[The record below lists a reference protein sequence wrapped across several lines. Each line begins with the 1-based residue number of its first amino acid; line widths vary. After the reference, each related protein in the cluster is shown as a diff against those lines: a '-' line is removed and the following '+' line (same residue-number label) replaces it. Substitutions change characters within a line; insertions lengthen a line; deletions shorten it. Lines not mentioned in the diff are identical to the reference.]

1 MRGKELLDKM
11 ELIDPAYVEAAG
23 SAPERKA
30 ARPKR
35 VKWIVAAAC
44 ICALLA
50 VTTGVLAETG
60 LGTKLIR
67 FFTSKEESGYELAAD
82 IVKFPANVLKG
93 DIKEVPAAIRQQ
105 FASWQ
110 PYMDAYPGSWQRAF
124 DTRDEACDFIG
135 FDKIKRFDL
144 GVKEE
149 RNSLEVQGTENGDIT
164 FVSIETHYKEGDIR
178 MQLFT
183 NIYTENEDGDVT
195 FSSVWRE
202 EVGFTEDIRT
212 TSGGKTLHVMEQT
225 AIQSGYLSKTGYIV
239 DEGILYHFHVVY
251 LEKDAARAD
260 ELLTQWAEMF

>member
-1 MRGKELLDKM
+1 MRGNELLDKM
-11 ELIDPAYVEAAG
+11 ELIDPAFVEAANA
-23 SAPERKA
+23 APGKKTVKR
-30 ARPKR
+30 RR

-44 ICALLA
+44 VCLLLG
-50 VTTGVLAETG
+50 TTTVIAETG

-67 FFTSKEESGYELAAD
+67 FFSSKKESGYELSVD
-82 IVKFPANVLKG
+82 IVKFPVSVLKG
-93 DIKEVPAAIRQQ
+93 DIRQVPGAIRQQ
-105 FASWQ
+105 FAVWE
-110 PYMDAYPGSWQRAF
+110 PYMDQYPGCWSKDFAS
-124 DTRDEACDFIG
+124 RDEACDFIG

-149 RNSLEVQGTENGDIT
+149 RSSLEVQGTEKGDIT

-183 NIYTENEDGDVT
+183 NIYTENEEGEVT

-225 AIQSGYLSKTGYIV
+225 AIQSGYLSKTGCIV